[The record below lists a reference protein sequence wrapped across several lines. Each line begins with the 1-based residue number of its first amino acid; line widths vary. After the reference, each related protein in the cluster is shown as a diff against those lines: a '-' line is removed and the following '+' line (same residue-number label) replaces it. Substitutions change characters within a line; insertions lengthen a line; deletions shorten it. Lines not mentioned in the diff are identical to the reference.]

1 MIDSL
6 EICTETGIDR
16 DTALRIYQE
25 AKEPIKTLEL
35 FKAAYQLKS
44 RVLGNRVDI
53 IVPSGVI
60 LKCKLNPPCR
70 YCSAFKHKPRN
81 FDAILQAIPAL
92 PRLGINKLLL
102 VGGANMEGYD
112 EEIIELVGA
121 INRVSS
127 IKIEINFGASLS
139 RETVQCLKKMNVI
152 GITSSLE
159 VLNEQI
165 FNHAKPGDSLEQR
178 KGLLQIAEDEGLSIR
193 SFMMLGLG
201 ETDQDRIEH
210 LFYLKSFK
218 QMKHLVLTSFT
229 PSKGTP
235 YGDRLPCPGWDVAR
249 TIAIARLIMPD
260 IGIASA
266 HNTGLSDIPLWYMA
280 GGSECFGVK
289 ILETHDLKLK
299 PGEELIPVNSE
310 VAIISRIPVV
320 RHQLEGM
327 GCMVVF
333 DCKSARLADGE
344 EE

>member
-229 PSKGTP
+229 PSFNITTLPHHELPAFHLHRYLNEAFLRLLGAFHHNHSISTGRYHTSGGNIGTLP
-235 YGDRLPCPGWDVAR
+235 LLYFHGRVYPGGDLPQVA
-249 TIAIARLIMPD
+249 
-260 IGIASA
+260 
-266 HNTGLSDIPLWYMA
+266 
-280 GGSECFGVK
+280 
-289 ILETHDLKLK
+289 
-299 PGEELIPVNSE
+299 
-310 VAIISRIPVV
+310 
-320 RHQLEGM
+320 
-327 GCMVVF
+327 
-333 DCKSARLADGE
+333 
-344 EE
+344 